1 MTTSLPTL
9 WVHSRS
15 SSIWG
20 TPERACYAYRCPSTG
35 DFTIAFHVS
44 LNVAHDQPTPNDFF
58 LPRPL
63 EKAASASLPP
73 PRYRPSN
80 VSLANPWP
88 QPHHPR
94 TRRMDQRCWSIHPQ
108 WAINF
113 CAKQESSFRNK
124 PDIGQTKK
132 SKGITRIM
140 RAFLGIREKADS
152 PLSPNILT
160 PVAQGSYVGRRRTR
174 WW

>member
-1 MTTSLPTL
+1 MGDARKSVLCLPM
-9 WVHSRS
+9 
-15 SSIWG
+15 SIHWRLRHCLACLSQR
-20 TPERACYAYRCPSTG
+20 RAR
-35 DFTIAFHVS
+35 
-44 LNVAHDQPTPNDFF
+44 PTNPQWPDFF

-88 QPHHPR
+88 RPHHPR

-108 WAINF
+108 LAINF
-113 CAKQESSFRNK
+113 CAKQESSFGNK

-132 SKGITRIM
+132 SKGITCIM

-152 PLSPNILT
+152 PLAPNILT